1 MTATEAGAAFRQ
13 LRSGFDTPLRPGFSL
28 PRLGGL
34 MSRALAGTL
43 LDLSELTVLTEAAT
57 GAYAVTAVLAAMAGA
72 RHVYAFTKA
81 TRHGTAADARQQTL
95 ELADS
100 VGVADRID
108 VLEQITPD
116 ILQQTDIVT
125 NSGHLRPLTAALIDK
140 LPRDAVI
147 ALMFETWEFRPEDL
161 DMEACLRRGIP
172 IVGVNERHPSVD
184 VFSFLGPLCV
194 KQLHDCGLSVYK
206 NRIAVLCDNDFVGSL
221 RAGLANSGAS
231 VDTFDD
237 AQAMYR
243 DEWDAVIVA
252 LRPAAEPRI
261 GSPEATHLAACVPA
275 GAIVV
280 QFWGDMDR
288 TVLSAN
294 GLGVWP
300 TAPPAS
306 GHMGILLSE
315 IGPEPIVRLQAGGLR
330 AAEWVRRS
338 RPVSSDGVAQI
349 VAQPRSSFRRFTPDP
364 RLDELDERERRG
376 GEKHDATHVERD
388 GGRG

>member
-1 MTATEAGAAFRQ
+1 MN
-13 LRSGFDTPLRPGFSL
+13 
-28 PRLGGL
+28 
-34 MSRALAGTL
+34 RAVARTR

-72 RHVYAFTKA
+72 RHVYAFTRP

-100 VGVADRID
+100 VGVADRIE

-116 ILQQTDIVT
+116 ILHQTDIVT

-140 LPRDAVI
+140 LPNEAVI
-147 ALMFETWEFRPEDL
+147 ALMFEVWEFRPKDL
-161 DMEACLRRGIP
+161 DMEACLARGIP

-206 NRIAVLCDNDFVGSL
+206 SRIALLCDNDFVGSL
-221 RAGLANSGAS
+221 RAGLASSGAS

-237 AQAMYR
+237 VHALCR
-243 DEWDAVIVA
+243 DEWDAVVVA
-252 LRPAAEPRI
+252 LRPAAGPRI
-261 GSPEATHLAACVPA
+261 GSLEATHLAACAPP
-275 GAIVV
+275 GAVV
-280 QFWGDMDR
+280 AQFWGDMDR
-288 TVLSAN
+288 TALCAN

-300 TAPPAS
+300 AAPPAL

-330 AAEWVRRS
+330 AAEWVRRG

-349 VAQPRSSFRRFTPDP
+349 VGPPRRAFANSRPVLTSV
-364 RLDELDERERRG
+364 ELDEQERSPGNTCDDVVRG
-376 GEKHDATHVERD
+376 HRRSCQG
-388 GGRG
+388 

>member
-1 MTATEAGAAFRQ
+1 MTEIEAGAAFRQ
-13 LRSGFDTPLRPGFSL
+13 LRSGFNTTLRPGFSL
-28 PRLGGL
+28 PRLGAL
-34 MSRALAGTL
+34 MSRALTDTL

-72 RHVYAFTKA
+72 KHVYAFTRP
-81 TRHGTAADARQQTL
+81 TRHGTPADAKQQTL

-100 VGVADRID
+100 VGVAGRID

-116 ILQQTDIVT
+116 ILHQTDIVT

-140 LPRDAVI
+140 LPKQAVI
-147 ALMFETWEFRPEDL
+147 ALMFEAWEFRPKDL

-206 NRIAVLCDNDFVGSL
+206 NRIAVLCDNDFVDSL
-221 RAGLANSGAS
+221 RAGLVSSGAS
-231 VDTFDD
+231 VDTFDNVQD
-237 AQAMYR
+237 VYR
-243 DEWDAVIVA
+243 DEWDAIVVA
-252 LRPAAEPRI
+252 LRPTAEPRI
-261 GSPEATHLAACVPA
+261 GSPEATHLAACAPA
-275 GAIVV
+275 RAVIV

-288 TVLSAN
+288 TALSDN
-294 GLGVWP
+294 GLASWP
-300 TAPPAS
+300 TTPPAP

-315 IGPEPIVRLQAGGLR
+315 IGPDPIVRLQAGGLR

-338 RPVSSDGVAQI
+338 RAVSPDGFAQI
-349 VAQPRSSFRRFTPDP
+349 VTGLPDP
-364 RLDELDERERRG
+364 
-376 GEKHDATHVERD
+376 AFTHSH
-388 GGRG
+388 

>member
-1 MTATEAGAAFRQ
+1 MTEIKAGAASRQ
-13 LRSGFDTPLRPGFSL
+13 FRSGFDAALRPGFAL
-28 PRLGGL
+28 PRLGAL
-34 MSRALAGTL
+34 MSRALTETL

-72 RHVYAFTKA
+72 RHVYAFTRP
-81 TRHGTAADARQQTL
+81 TRHGTPADARQQTL

-116 ILQQTDIVT
+116 ILHQTDIVT
-125 NSGHLRPLTAALIDK
+125 NSGHLRPITAALIDM
-140 LPRDAVI
+140 LPKEAVI
-147 ALMFETWEFRPEDL
+147 ALMFEAWEFRPKDL

-221 RAGLANSGAS
+221 RAGLASSGAS
-231 VDTFDD
+231 VDTFDNV
-237 AQAMYR
+237 QAVYR
-243 DEWDAVIVA
+243 DKWDAIIVA

-261 GSPEATHLAACVPA
+261 GSPEAMHLAACAPA
-275 GAIVV
+275 GAIIV
-280 QFWGDMDR
+280 QFWGDIDR
-288 TVLSAN
+288 TALSAN

-300 TAPPAS
+300 TTPPAL

-315 IGPEPIVRLQAGGLR
+315 IGPDPIVRLQAGGLR

-338 RPVSSDGVAQI
+338 RIVSADGFAQL
-349 VAQPRSSFRRFTPDP
+349 VTRSPDP
-364 RLDELDERERRG
+364 VFASS
-376 GEKHDATHVERD
+376 H
-388 GGRG
+388 

>member
-1 MTATEAGAAFRQ
+1 MTGTEAGAAFRQ
-13 LRSGFDTPLRPGFSL
+13 LRSGALRPGFSV
-28 PRLGGL
+28 PRLGAL
-34 MSRALAGTL
+34 MSRALTQTL

-72 RHVYAFTKA
+72 RHVYAFTRP
-81 TRHGTAADARQQTL
+81 TRHGTPADARQQTM

-108 VLEQITPD
+108 VLEKITPD
-116 ILQQTDIVT
+116 ILHQTDILT
-125 NSGHLRPLTAALIDK
+125 NSGHLRPLTAALIDE
-140 LPRDAVI
+140 LPRQAVI
-147 ALMFETWEFRPEDL
+147 ALMFEAWEFRAKDL

-206 NRIAVLCDNDFVGSL
+206 NRIAVLCDNEFVSSL
-221 RAGLANSGAS
+221 RAGLASSGAS
-231 VDTFDD
+231 VDIFHHV
-237 AQAMYR
+237 QAMYR
-243 DEWDAVIVA
+243 DEWDAIIVA
-252 LRPAAEPRI
+252 LRPTAEPRI
-261 GSPEATHLAACVPA
+261 GSPEATHLAACAPP

-288 TVLSAN
+288 TVLSAI

-300 TAPPAS
+300 TASPAP

-315 IGPEPIVRLQAGGLR
+315 IGPEPVVRLQAGGLR

-338 RPVSSDGVAQI
+338 RPVSSDGFAQI
-349 VAQPRSSFRRFTPDP
+349 VAQPPIELSPIHASSPP
-364 RLDELDERERRG
+364 R
-376 GEKHDATHVERD
+376 
-388 GGRG
+388 

>member
-1 MTATEAGAAFRQ
+1 
-13 LRSGFDTPLRPGFSL
+13 
-28 PRLGGL
+28 
-34 MSRALAGTL
+34 MSRALTDTL

-72 RHVYAFTKA
+72 RHVYAFTRP
-81 TRHGTAADARQQTL
+81 TRHGTPGDARQQTL
-95 ELADS
+95 ELAVS

-108 VLEQITPD
+108 VVEQITPD
-116 ILQQTDIVT
+116 ILRQTDIVT
-125 NSGHLRPLTAALIDK
+125 NSGHLRPLTAALIDQ
-140 LPRDAVI
+140 LPKKAVI
-147 ALMFETWEFRPEDL
+147 ALMFEAWEFRPEDL
-161 DMEACLRRGIP
+161 DMEACSRRGIP

-206 NRIAVLCDNDFVGSL
+206 NRIAVLCDNDFVGPL
-221 RAGLANSGAS
+221 RAGLASSGAS

-237 AQAMYR
+237 VQTMYR
-243 DEWDAVIVA
+243 DDWDAIVVA
-252 LRPAAEPRI
+252 LRPAAWPRI
-261 GSPEATHLAACVPA
+261 GSPEATHLAACAPA

-300 TAPPAS
+300 TAPPRL

-315 IGPEPIVRLQAGGLR
+315 IGPEPVVRLQAGGLR
-330 AAEWVRRS
+330 AAEWVRRG
-338 RPVSSDGVAQI
+338 RAVSPDGYAQL
-349 VAQPRSSFRRFTPDP
+349 VTQPPDP
-364 RLDELDERERRG
+364 AFANS
-376 GEKHDATHVERD
+376 H
-388 GGRG
+388 

>member
-1 MTATEAGAAFRQ
+1 MIGAEGGAAFRQ
-13 LRSGFDTPLRPGFSL
+13 LRSGFDHAFRPGFSL
-28 PRLGGL
+28 PRLGAL
-34 MSRALAGTL
+34 MSRALTETL

-72 RHVYAFTKA
+72 RHVYAFTRT
-81 TRHGTAADARQQTL
+81 TRHGTSAEAREQTL
-95 ELADS
+95 KLADS
-100 VGVADRID
+100 VGVANRID

-116 ILQQTDIVT
+116 ILHQTDIVT
-125 NSGHLRPLTAALIDK
+125 NSGHLRPLTAALIDE
-140 LPRDAVI
+140 LPTEAVI
-147 ALMFETWEFRPEDL
+147 ALMFEAWEFRPKDL
-161 DMEACLRRGIP
+161 DMQACLQRGIP

-206 NRIAVLCDNDFVGSL
+206 NRIAVLCDNEFIGSL
-221 RAGLANSGAS
+221 RSGLASSGAS
-231 VDTFDD
+231 VEVFDD
-237 AQAMYR
+237 VQAVYR
-243 DEWDAVIVA
+243 DQWDAIIVA

-261 GSPEATHLAACVPA
+261 DSPEAAHLAACAPA

-288 TVLSAN
+288 TALSAN

-300 TAPPAS
+300 TAPPGL

-338 RPVSSDGVAQI
+338 GTVSSDGLAQI
-349 VAQPRSSFRRFTPDP
+349 VAQHSGQPPIHARSSP
-364 RLDELDERERRG
+364 R
-376 GEKHDATHVERD
+376 
-388 GGRG
+388 

>member
-1 MTATEAGAAFRQ
+1 MTGPEVGAVFRQ
-13 LRSGFDTPLRPGFSL
+13 LGSGFGTALRPGFSL
-28 PRLGGL
+28 PRLGAL
-34 MSRALAGTL
+34 MSRALTETL

-72 RHVYAFTKA
+72 RRVYAFTKP
-81 TRHGTAADARQQTL
+81 TRHGTPGEARQQTL

-116 ILQQTDIVT
+116 ILNQTDIVT

-140 LPRDAVI
+140 LPREAVI
-147 ALMFETWEFRPEDL
+147 ALMFEAWEFRPKDL

-172 IVGVNERHPSVD
+172 IVGVNERHPAVD
-184 VFSFLGPLCV
+184 VFSFLGPLCL

-221 RAGLANSGAS
+221 RAGLASSGAS
-231 VDTFDD
+231 VDTFDNV
-237 AQAMYR
+237 QAVYR
-243 DEWDAVIVA
+243 DEWDAIIVA
-252 LRPAAEPRI
+252 LRPAVQPRI
-261 GSPEATHLAACVPA
+261 GSPEATHLAACAPA
-275 GAIVV
+275 GGVIV

-288 TVLSAN
+288 TALSAN
-294 GLGVWP
+294 GLAVWP
-300 TAPPAS
+300 TAPPAL

-338 RPVSSDGVAQI
+338 RTVSPDGFAQI
-349 VAQPRSSFRRFTPDP
+349 VTQPPIELSPIHTRLPP
-364 RLDELDERERRG
+364 R
-376 GEKHDATHVERD
+376 
-388 GGRG
+388 

>member
-1 MTATEAGAAFRQ
+1 
-13 LRSGFDTPLRPGFSL
+13 
-28 PRLGGL
+28 
-34 MSRALAGTL
+34 MSRALAETL

-72 RHVYAFTKA
+72 RRVYAFTRP
-81 TRHGTAADARQQTL
+81 TRHGTSADARRQTL
-95 ELADS
+95 ELAGS

-116 ILQQTDIVT
+116 ILHRTDIVT
-125 NSGHLRPLTAALIDK
+125 NSGHLRPLTAALIEE
-140 LPRDAVI
+140 LPREAVI
-147 ALMFETWEFRPEDL
+147 ALMFEAWEFRPEDL

-194 KQLHDCGLSVYK
+194 KQLHDCGLSVYR
-206 NRIAVLCDNDFVGSL
+206 NRIAVLCDNDFIGSL
-221 RAGLANSGAS
+221 RAGLASSGAS
-231 VDTFDD
+231 VDTFDNV
-237 AQAMYR
+237 QAVYR
-243 DEWDAVIVA
+243 DEWDAIIVA

-261 GSPEATHLAACVPA
+261 GSQEAMHLAACAPA
-275 GAIVV
+275 GVVIV

-288 TVLSAN
+288 TALSAN

-338 RPVSSDGVAQI
+338 RTISSDGFAQI
-349 VAQPRSSFRRFTPDP
+349 VTRHPDP
-364 RLDELDERERRG
+364 AFANS
-376 GEKHDATHVERD
+376 H
-388 GGRG
+388 

>member
-1 MTATEAGAAFRQ
+1 
-13 LRSGFDTPLRPGFSL
+13 
-28 PRLGGL
+28 
-34 MSRALAGTL
+34 MSRAVTETR
-43 LDLSELTVLTEAAT
+43 LDLSGLTVLTEAAT
-57 GAYAVTAVLAAMAGA
+57 GAYAVTAVLAAMAGGK
-72 RHVYAFTKA
+72 RVYAFTRP
-81 TRHGTAADARQQTL
+81 TRHGTPADARQQTL

-100 VGVADRID
+100 AGVADRIE

-116 ILQQTDIVT
+116 ILHQTDIVT

-140 LPRDAVI
+140 LPREAVI
-147 ALMFETWEFRPEDL
+147 ALMFEAWEFRPEDL

-194 KQLHDCGLSVYK
+194 KQLHDCGLSAYK
-206 NRIAVLCDNDFVGSL
+206 NRIAVLCDNDFVGPL
-221 RAGLANSGAS
+221 RAGLASSGAS
-231 VDTFDD
+231 VDTFDNV
-237 AQAMYR
+237 QAVYR
-243 DEWDAVIVA
+243 DEWDAIIVA

-261 GSPEATHLAACVPA
+261 GSPEAIHLAACAPP

-300 TAPPAS
+300 TAPPGL

-315 IGPEPIVRLQAGGLR
+315 IGPEPVVRLQAGGLR
-330 AAEWVRRS
+330 AAECVRRS
-338 RPVSSDGVAQI
+338 RTVSTDGFAQI
-349 VAQPRSSFRRFTPDP
+349 VTETTPTELPPIHTRSSP
-364 RLDELDERERRG
+364 R
-376 GEKHDATHVERD
+376 
-388 GGRG
+388 